1 MSKSL
6 DYPELIALEAL
17 MQLMLQAAEGNEWEE
32 VSRIDVLRRSLL
44 EQDNASE
51 ASSSVSPGK
60 TPDTFNKDE
69 NYMQLAEK
77 IIRLDELIMATV
89 VRARDSV
96 ASENKVLRD
105 QLKAKS
111 IYQQNSLMSNFDLR

>member
-1 MSKSL
+1 MSTSL

-17 MQLMLQAAEGNEWEE
+17 MQLMLQAAQSNDWEE

-44 EQDNASE
+44 EQESPSKV
-51 ASSSVSPGK
+51 SSGDSSGK
-60 TPDTFNKDE
+60 TPETFNKDE
-69 NYMQLAEK
+69 NYKQLADK
-77 IIRLDELIMATV
+77 IIHLDELIMATV
-89 VRARDSV
+89 VKARDSV

-111 IYQQNSLMSNFDLR
+111 IYQQTSLMSNFEVR